1 MAVAVQAG
9 GVRLAG
15 LVSVAVAGQA
25 VFAALFRIGGA
36 QIAAFL
42 PFDLIRGQGFSAAM
56 AGAAMIMGS
65 SRDWQNERCDEASPI
80 VRRH

>member
-1 MAVAVQAG
+1 MVVAVAVQAG

-56 AGAAMIMGS
+56 AGAAMQTWHV
-65 SRDWQNERCDEASPI
+65 SRTESRPLA
-80 VRRH
+80 

>member
-1 MAVAVQAG
+1 M
-9 GVRLAG
+9 
-15 LVSVAVAGQA
+15 AVAGQA

-56 AGAAMIMGS
+56 AGAGAAMIMGS